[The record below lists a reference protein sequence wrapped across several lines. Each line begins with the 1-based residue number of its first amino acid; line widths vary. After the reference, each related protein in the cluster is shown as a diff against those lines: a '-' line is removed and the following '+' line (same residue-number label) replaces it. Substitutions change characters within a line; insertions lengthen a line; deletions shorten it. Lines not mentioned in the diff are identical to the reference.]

1 MLSLAAAGR
10 LILSCWRD
18 VPARF
23 TFHMFKKILIANR
36 GEIAVRVIRACHE
49 MGIAAVAVYSDV
61 DRAAL
66 HVRKADEAYP
76 IGAAAAPESYLN
88 IGKILDVAARSGAD
102 AIHPGYGFLSE
113 NAKFARA
120 CADAGV
126 KFIGPTAAAMDAMAS
141 KTQARRAMERA
152 DVPIVPGTS
161 RGLESFEQAE
171 QVAARIGYPVMLK
184 AAAGG
189 GGKGMRL
196 VHAPQDLKLA
206 LEGARSEAERS
217 FGDSEVYIEKAIL
230 NPRHI
235 EMQIFADEH
244 GNTVYLG
251 ERECSIQRRHQK
263 VVEEAPSPIVDP
275 DMRRRMGEVAVR
287 VAQAAGYT
295 NAGTVEFLVDQS
307 LSDQPLSDRPIND
320 QPINDQPIND
330 QTKNFYFLEMNTR
343 LQVEHPVTELV
354 TGLDLV
360 HLQIR
365 IAAGERLPF
374 TQDDVQIR
382 GHAIECRIYAEDPDN
397 NYFPSPGKITL
408 LLAPSGPGIRRD
420 SGMYEGWTVP
430 MDYDPLLAKLIGY
443 GSDRDQAIARL
454 SRALNEYFVGGIKT
468 NISLFRRILHDP
480 DFRAAKLDT
489 GFLDR
494 MLQRKEMADESH
506 PDTDAAEVAAI
517 AAGVFAVLDSTSA
530 AGGSPASRGT
540 SHGDSSSNWKVASRR
555 EAMRD

>member
-1 MLSLAAAGR
+1 
-10 LILSCWRD
+10 
-18 VPARF
+18 
-23 TFHMFKKILIANR
+23 MFKKILIANR

-49 MGIAAVAVYSDV
+49 MDIAAVAVYSDV
-61 DRAAL
+61 DRASL

-76 IGAAAAPESYLN
+76 IGAPTASESYLN
-88 IGKILDVAARSGAD
+88 IPKILDVAARSAAD

-126 KFIGPTAAAMDAMAS
+126 KFIGPTAAAMDAMGS
-141 KTQARRAMERA
+141 KTRARQAMERA
-152 DVPIVPGTS
+152 GVPFVPGTS

-171 QVAARIGYPVMLK
+171 QVAARIGYPIMLK

-196 VHAPQDLKLA
+196 VHAPEELKSA
-206 LEGARSEAERS
+206 LDGARSEAERS
-217 FGDSEVYIEKAIL
+217 FGDSEVYVEKAIV

-235 EMQIFADEH
+235 EMQILADEH

-251 ERECSIQRRHQK
+251 ERECSLQRRHQK
-263 VVEEAPSPIVDP
+263 VIEEAPSPIVDP

-287 VAQAAGYT
+287 VARAAGYT
-295 NAGTVEFLVDQS
+295 NAGTVEFLVDQ
-307 LSDQPLSDRPIND
+307 Q
-320 QPINDQPIND
+320 
-330 QTKNFYFLEMNTR
+330 KNFYFLEMNTR

-365 IAAGERLPF
+365 IAAGEQLPF
-374 TQDDVQIR
+374 TQEEITIR

-397 NYFPSPGKITL
+397 NYFPSPGRITL
-408 LLAPSGPGIRRD
+408 LLLPSGPGIRRD

-443 GSDRDQAIARL
+443 GTDRDQAISRL
-454 SRALNEYFVGGIKT
+454 TRALGEYFVGGIKT
-468 NISLFRRILHDP
+468 NISLFRRILRDP

-494 MLQRKEMADESH
+494 LLKRKEAVPIDSQ
-506 PDTDAAEVAAI
+506 TDPKAVEVAVI
-517 AAGVFAVLDSTSA
+517 AAGMFAALGPAAATAGERALADGSA
-530 AGGSPASRGT
+530 ARHSKAA
-540 SHGDSSSNWKVASRR
+540 SNWKNAAQR
-555 EAMRD
+555 EACS